1 MKSKV
6 ISVLSLSITLILV
19 SLILVSCMYDG
30 SPTQN
35 TSDLETLRLSKP
47 NKPHPNKPKLN
58 SEWITFSGNLTG
70 SQEVGGCC
78 PNAGPYPEYTMT
90 LSDEFSE
97 EFRGE
102 HTGNIF
108 LNSFGRNMPWAYKVQ
123 FWWEEEGEGEYFIEI
138 RGGEVHK
145 DKRTKIL
152 TVTFTQEDT
161 CWTWDP
167 SGNETIIHIDF
178 TLIKDPQR
186 R

>member
-6 ISVLSLSITLILV
+6 ISVLILSITLILV
-19 SLILVSCMYDG
+19 SLILVSGMYDDL
-30 SPTQN
+30 STQD

-47 NKPHPNKPKLN
+47 KPK
-58 SEWITFSGNLTG
+58 SEWITFSGDLNG
-70 SQEVGGCC
+70 SQEVVGCC
-78 PNAGPYPEYTMT
+78 PNAGPYPEYNMT
-90 LSDEFSE
+90 LSDNFPP

-123 FWWEEEGEGEYFIEI
+123 FWWGGENEYFIEI
-138 RGGEVHK
+138 RGGEVHEE
-145 DKRTKIL
+145 KRTKIL

-167 SGNETIIHIDF
+167 SGVEIIIFIEF
-178 TLIKDPQR
+178 TLIIDPQGR
-186 R
+186 

>member
-6 ISVLSLSITLILV
+6 ISVSILSIALILV
-19 SLILVSCMYDG
+19 SLIFVSSFG
-30 SPTQN
+30 
-35 TSDLETLRLSKP
+35 LSKP
-47 NKPHPNKPKLN
+47 NPKPNP
-58 SEWITFSGNLTG
+58 ERITFSGDLYG
-70 SQEVGGCC
+70 DQEVEGCC
-78 PNAGPYPEYTMT
+78 GNAGPFPEYTMT
-90 LSDEFSE
+90 LSDNFPE
-97 EFRGE
+97 EFQGT
-102 HTGNIF
+102 HIGNIF
-108 LNSFGRNMPWAYKVQ
+108 LNSFGRKMPWAYKVQ
-123 FWWEEEGEGEYFIEI
+123 FWWGGENNEYFIEI

-167 SGNETIIHIDF
+167 SGDEIIIFIEF

>member
-1 MKSKV
+1 MKFKV
-6 ISVLSLSITLILV
+6 ISVLILSITLILV

-30 SPTQN
+30 SSTQN
-35 TSDLETLRLSKP
+35 TSDLETPKSSKP
-47 NKPHPNKPKLN
+47 KPK
-58 SEWITFSGNLTG
+58 SEWITFSGELEG

-78 PNAGPYPEYTMT
+78 PNAGPYPEYTMI
-90 LSDEFSE
+90 LSDNFPS

-108 LNSFGRNMPWAYKVQ
+108 LNRFGRQMPWAYKVQ
-123 FWWEEEGEGEYFIEI
+123 FWWGGENEYFIEI
-138 RGGEVHK
+138 RGGEVHE

-167 SGNETIIHIDF
+167 SGVEIIIFIEF
-178 TLIKDPQR
+178 TLTRDPQVR
-186 R
+186 